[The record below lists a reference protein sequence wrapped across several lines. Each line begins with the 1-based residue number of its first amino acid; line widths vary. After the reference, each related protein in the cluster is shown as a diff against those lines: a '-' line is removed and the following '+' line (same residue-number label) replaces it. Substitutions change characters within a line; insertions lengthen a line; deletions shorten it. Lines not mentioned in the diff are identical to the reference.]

1 MKAMILSA
9 GLGTR
14 LRPVTDVY
22 AKPAVP
28 FLNIPLLYF
37 PVMLLESGGIHD
49 LVINT
54 CYKSEQVEALA
65 RSIPDFK
72 GQVSISHEPG
82 EPLGSGGGVWRARR
96 LLEDADFFLANGDEV
111 ILPRTAGVMN
121 RLRDEHTRLDSIAT
135 ILVMRDPRVGTQ
147 FGGVWAGADGVVRGF
162 GKDGRIFGADVTG
175 FHYIGLQIMSPR
187 VFKYLPEGHSN
198 ILYDALTA
206 AIAAGETVRVVV
218 DDFSWFETGNP
229 HDFLRATAEA
239 IDILARPDSD
249 GEDVLFLHRTLRRF
263 GLPSGPSAI
272 IDRADTRLITVD
284 VAIGTRLILGKN
296 AVVEAGASLRGF
308 AVIGDGAR
316 VKSGAVVENSVVLP
330 GVTIETGQ
338 RIDNQII
345 PPHGPGTFNGR
356 RRGLE

>member
-54 CYKSEQVEALA
+54 CYKSEQVEAIA

-72 GQVSISHEPG
+72 GQVRVSHEPG
-82 EPLGSGGGVWRARR
+82 EPLGSGGGVWKARR

-111 ILPRTAGVMN
+111 ILPRTAGVMK

-147 FGGVWAGADGVVRGF
+147 FGGVWADANGVVRGF
-162 GKDGRIFGADVTG
+162 GKDGKVFGADVTG

-218 DDFSWFETGNP
+218 DDFTWFETGNP
-229 HDFLRATAEA
+229 HDFLRAINESL
-239 IDILARPDSD
+239 DILARPDSD
-249 GEDVLFLHRTLRRF
+249 GGEDTRFLHQTLKRF
-263 GLPSGPSAI
+263 GLPSGESALA
-272 IDRADTRLITVD
+272 DRADTRLITVN
-284 VAIGTRLILGKN
+284 VSIGTRVLLGN
-296 AVVEAGASLRGF
+296 DAIIQPGAALRGF
-308 AVIGDGAR
+308 VVIGDGAEIR
-316 VKSGAVVENSVVLP
+316 AGAIVENSVVLP
-330 GVTIETGQ
+330 GTIVDTNQHIVDRIVT
-338 RIDNQII
+338 
-345 PPHGPGTFNGR
+345 P
-356 RRGLE
+356 L